1 MGEEEASLEHE
12 AHEAHEAC
20 ASPETR
26 AHPAMRLPFVD
37 LKDSPIFQ
45 ERLDELVA
53 LRVRQDE
60 DVGVLVET
68 ARAYAGALDAACV
81 AQVAFLDRVERF
93 CERGG
98 GRGGDSVEVLLRR
111 CVGSMREMASFM
123 ALLGTQVEVIMCEG
137 MATASS
143 SSVAAAAVV
152 PPLGQ
157 LVKEAKAAREVYEGA
172 RAKYQRRASK
182 YSGAGEKA
190 LVADTVEFE
199 KLERRRLE
207 MVARREEHDV
217 ARLALARRLVESGD
231 GRAEAEVLA
240 GVASVLEAQRKYFE
254 HGSGVA
260 SSSGAREL
268 VESCL
273 EVGVGAREGLG
284 GRLALFDGMALAV
297 RRGGEHEA
305 GAGVGVADV
314 PRLIQSTMRS
324 GGSTVTILKQG
335 FLLKRSSK
343 GRKWDRRYFVLDSS
357 GVLYYYSEKA
367 ERGGLMPQQNT
378 VNLVTAAVKVGLE
391 GDVGVGNASAATAA
405 ATSFRIVSP
414 EREYALQAED
424 AAEAASWVDVVQRV
438 ISCLLAGAY
447 EADDFPRYMR
457 EAACFKKGASPMKP
471 THSRDASH
479 DLSGAMVGMELGAD
493 IGGDDKRQAHTAEV
507 GGYVCV
513 DCGSRPADWASINLV
528 ARWVLTSIRVRSCA

>member
-1 MGEEEASLEHE
+1 MGEEETSHGHD
-12 AHEAHEAC
+12 AHDAC
-20 ASPETR
+20 ASPGTR

-37 LKDSPIFQ
+37 LKDSPIFR

-60 DVGVLVET
+60 DVGVLVEA
-68 ARAYAGALDAACV
+68 ARAYAGALDAASV

-93 CERGG
+93 SERGG
-98 GRGGDSVEVLLRR
+98 GQGDDSVEVLLRR
-111 CVGSMREMASFM
+111 CMGSMREMASFM

-137 MATASS
+137 MATASASS

-207 MVARREEHDV
+207 MVARRREHDV

-231 GRAEAEVLA
+231 GRAEAEVLV

-260 SSSGAREL
+260 SSGAREL

-273 EVGVGAREGLG
+273 EVGAGAREGLE

-297 RRGGEHEA
+297 RRGGEHEEA

-391 GDVGVGNASAATAA
+391 GDVGVGTASAAAA
-405 ATSFRIVSP
+405 AMSFRIVSP

-424 AAEAASWVDVVQRV
+424 AAEAASWVDVLQRV

-447 EADDFPRYMR
+447 EADDFQRYMR

-479 DLSGAMVGMELGAD
+479 DLSGVMVGMELGAD
-493 IGGDDKRQAHTAEV
+493 IGEDDKRQAHTAEV